1 MENKSE
7 NDEFLAPNQKAL
19 VIDAADNFIAN
30 SLVFAGRLRTFGLGG
45 ATFLQQAASRIDDL
59 VKLYKAVRDLTF
71 EDLKR
76 SRQIVTAKLGEWT
89 RGERRMLELHLVEPE
104 RAEETKKLFVDV
116 SRAGAVVVAVVRA
129 APGADPIDSA
139 TLDEVARRLD
149 ATHPDIIVI
158 CGDYVDVKLYEIHT
172 KDTTLPIPHGD
183 AANESR
189 DGKAA

>member
-19 VIDAADNFIAN
+19 VIDAADNFMAN

-129 APGADPIDSA
+129 APGAVRSGWS
-139 TLDEVARRLD
+139 LRARYIWS
-149 ATHPDIIVI
+149 T
-158 CGDYVDVKLYEIHT
+158 
-172 KDTTLPIPHGD
+172 
-183 AANESR
+183 
-189 DGKAA
+189 